1 MCTVRVWYKYDDGT
15 VLGEFAGV
23 TARDDGD
30 HEALQTRGRV
40 RSARLQNKKKKK
52 PKKGVIFPPPTH
64 MLPIH
69 PDVAAV

>member
-40 RSARLQNKKKKK
+40 RSARVQNKKKK
-52 PKKGVIFPPPTH
+52 PKKGVIFFPPTH
-64 MLPIH
+64 TPPTH